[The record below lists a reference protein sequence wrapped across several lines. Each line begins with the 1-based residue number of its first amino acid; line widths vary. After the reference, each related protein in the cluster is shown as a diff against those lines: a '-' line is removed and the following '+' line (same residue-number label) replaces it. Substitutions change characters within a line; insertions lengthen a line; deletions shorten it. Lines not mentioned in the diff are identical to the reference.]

1 MQSYCSP
8 NPLTKG
14 FDFKNDCENNSIV
27 NVMVYEEE
35 IKMILWNDSYSD
47 FDCLVQFFSGL
58 KSKKRTEVWKTY
70 INASSDF
77 TQK

>member
-1 MQSYCSP
+1 MQNYCSP

-35 IKMILWNDSYSD
+35 IKMIL
-47 FDCLVQFFSGL
+47 
-58 KSKKRTEVWKTY
+58 
-70 INASSDF
+70 
-77 TQK
+77 